1 MAQFDSSMYRGVP
14 AIDLSQATEG
24 FERGMKLGDMVRQRK
39 SDALMK
45 EAYQQGVT
53 QNPDGSTTFNAMK
66 VGDFLNQ
73 NGMARESQ
81 EFIAKQQQKDL
92 EQQKLNFEKQSTKI
106 LGGYQLMNTVKD
118 QRTLENARR
127 EALSLGYTQDEINQ
141 NLPSVYDE
149 KTIGFVRE
157 QLGQASIPYQ
167 EKIEQDRK
175 AQEAAAR
182 FKQLEFDNNIALA
195 NLNLSKQKAAAEAAK
210 PKLSVG
216 QETLDKKFA
225 DDLNDWAQDGRKQSI
240 SDVAQLKAVVENLK
254 NGKGTTGGLT
264 GIGPDRVT
272 SADVL
277 SNRATVKKAA
287 LPLIK
292 RFLSGAT
299 SDSDREAVINTLWNE
314 SDSTENNM
322 ARISE
327 FAENMGSRIQN
338 MDDMAK
344 FFRESGGTLKDYK
357 MSTNEQTQSAPPAP
371 TPGLEKRGYIFMGG
385 DPSDQK
391 NWKKK

>member
-81 EFIAKQQQKDL
+81 EFQAKQQQKAL
-92 EQQKLNFEKQSTKI
+92 EEQKLNFEKQGTKI

-127 EALSLGYTQDEINQ
+127 EALSLGYTQDEIDQ

-157 QLGQASIPYQ
+157 QLGQASIPYAQ
-167 EKIEQDRK
+167 KIENQRK
-175 AQEAAAR
+175 AQEAALRLAETQQNNDFR
-182 FKQLEFDNNIALA
+182 RQEVGLRRQERQDVQQAKMQEKQEKKNSAVTEIQDRYLNIMG
-195 NLNLSKQKAAAEAAK
+195 E
-210 PKLSVG
+210 
-216 QETLDKKFA
+216 
-225 DDLNDWAQDGRKQSI
+225 I
-240 SDVAQLKAVVENLK
+240 ENLGSLIDK
-254 NGKGTTGGLT
+254 DGTYNVM
-264 GIGPDRVT
+264 GPQNEIIDQKIT
-272 SADVL
+272 SI
-277 SNRATVKKAA
+277 AT
-287 LPLIK
+287 
-292 RFLSGAT
+292 
-299 SDSDREAVINTLWNE
+299 
-314 SDSTENNM
+314 
-322 ARISE
+322 
-327 FAENMGSRIQN
+327 
-338 MDDMAK
+338 DMAK
-344 FFRESGGTLKDYK
+344 LVDPTSVARESEVAAFKK
-357 MSTNEQTQSAPPAP
+357 MLFSP
-371 TPGLEKRGYIFMGG
+371 TPFIQDSTAKDVLGSFKKMVEDRLSTAYKVRGLDGNQSVISKTKKEETNN
-385 DPSDQK
+385 QK
-391 NWKKK
+391 PKKIIQNGVTYELNPQTGEYE